1 MKQQHPAGL
10 LVELFLISAESYTPS
25 WDSFPAFSETQI
37 DAQGDMK
44 AKVDT
49 G

>member
-1 MKQQHPAGL
+1 MKQQHPTGL
-10 LVELFLISAESYTPS
+10 LVGLFLISAESYTAS
-25 WDSFPAFSETQI
+25 WDTFPAFSETQI
-37 DAQGDMK
+37 DSQGDMK